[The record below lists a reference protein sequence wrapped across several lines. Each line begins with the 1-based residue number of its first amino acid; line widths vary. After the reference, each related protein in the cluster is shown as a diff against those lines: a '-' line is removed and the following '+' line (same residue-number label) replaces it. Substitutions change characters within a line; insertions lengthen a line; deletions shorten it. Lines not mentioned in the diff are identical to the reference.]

1 MARPRSEITK
11 EKLLE
16 AAAEVFVAKGFRD
29 ATIAE
34 ICRRAQANV
43 AAVNYHFGSK
53 EILYRETWRYSF
65 NKSLKAHPSDGGV
78 SVDASATERLR
89 GTVKALVERIADEE
103 SRDFFISQMEFVNP
117 TGLLDEVMRTERIQL
132 RGKFFTL
139 MKELLG
145 SGASEKQ
152 IIFCTMSVISMC
164 LHTMMIQRVCKK
176 TNDLSLPPEILN
188 LEAFVEHVVKFS
200 LAGIAAIKN
209 ESSAELS
216 AHKEA

>member
-16 AAAEVFVAKGFRD
+16 AAAEVFVSKGFRD
-29 ATIAE
+29 ATIAQ
-34 ICRRAQANV
+34 ICKQARANV

-53 EILYRETWRYSF
+53 EVLYQETWRYSF
-65 NKSLKAHPSDGGV
+65 NKSLQAHPMDGGV
-78 SVDASATERLR
+78 NADAPAAERLR
-89 GTVKALVERIADEE
+89 GTIQALVERIADEE
-103 SRDFFISQMEFVNP
+103 NRDFFISQMEFVNP

-132 RGKFFTL
+132 RSKIFSL

-145 SGASEKQ
+145 LGASEKQ

-164 LHTMMIQRVCKK
+164 LHTMMIQRVRKK

-200 LAGIAAIKN
+200 LAGIAAIKTEIN
-209 ESSAELS
+209 ADTSAR
-216 AHKEA
+216 KEA